1 MMQKARKN
9 RYDGSPQQLERAY
22 VVREV
27 SSRLEARPAS
37 LNASLPLDSCLLVAN
52 VEGSWGRDVISLYSA
67 LYNVKGVVRRREHR
81 RIWVWLY
88 SLIGLFVVAD
98 PYHPLVDDRVPVL
111 YSTTYYLLVPSIQA
125 QPPGGRPRHSPNIA
139 YSRQARAQ
147 SRLLVLLGSAK
158 PHTTAAMSGAA
169 DREAVFPT
177 RQSLGLMKAKLKGAE
192 TGHSL
197 LKRKSEALTKRFR
210 EITRRIDEA
219 KRKMGRVMQI
229 AAFSLAEVTY
239 AVGGDIG
246 YQVQESAKSAR
257 FRIRTKQ
264 DNVSGVLLP
273 AYESYLADGSNDFGL
288 TGLGKGGQ
296 QVQRCRETYA
306 RAVEALVELA
316 SLQTAFVILDEVIK
330 VVNRRVNAIEHVII
344 PRTENTIK
352 YINSELDELDRE
364 EFYRLKKASAGTDA
378 EMKARREAASSKGQ
392 APADDTAHT
401 NDLLAADDD
410 EDVIF

>member
-1 MMQKARKN
+1 
-9 RYDGSPQQLERAY
+9 
-22 VVREV
+22 
-27 SSRLEARPAS
+27 
-37 LNASLPLDSCLLVAN
+37 
-52 VEGSWGRDVISLYSA
+52 
-67 LYNVKGVVRRREHR
+67 
-81 RIWVWLY
+81 
-88 SLIGLFVVAD
+88 
-98 PYHPLVDDRVPVL
+98 
-111 YSTTYYLLVPSIQA
+111 
-125 QPPGGRPRHSPNIA
+125 
-139 YSRQARAQ
+139 
-147 SRLLVLLGSAK
+147 
-158 PHTTAAMSGAA
+158 MSGAG

-177 RQSLGLMKAKLKGAE
+177 RQSLGIMKAKLKGAE

-257 FRIRTKQ
+257 FRLRTKQ
-264 DNVSGVLLP
+264 ENVSGVFLP
-273 AYESYLADGSNDFGL
+273 AFESYLTEGNNDFGL

-306 RAVEALVELA
+306 RAVETLVELA

-364 EFYRLKKASAGTDA
+364 EFYRLKKVAGKKQRDVA
-378 EMKARREAASSKGQ
+378 AADEEMKAKRIAAAKSDEENVEPADDA
-392 APADDTAHT
+392 APADI
-401 NDLLAADDD
+401 LATGEDD
-410 EDVIF
+410 DVIF

>member
-1 MMQKARKN
+1 
-9 RYDGSPQQLERAY
+9 
-22 VVREV
+22 
-27 SSRLEARPAS
+27 
-37 LNASLPLDSCLLVAN
+37 
-52 VEGSWGRDVISLYSA
+52 
-67 LYNVKGVVRRREHR
+67 
-81 RIWVWLY
+81 
-88 SLIGLFVVAD
+88 
-98 PYHPLVDDRVPVL
+98 
-111 YSTTYYLLVPSIQA
+111 
-125 QPPGGRPRHSPNIA
+125 
-139 YSRQARAQ
+139 
-147 SRLLVLLGSAK
+147 
-158 PHTTAAMSGAA
+158 MSGAG
-169 DREAVFPT
+169 DREPVFPT
-177 RQSLGLMKAKLKGAE
+177 RQSLGAMKGKLKGAE

-257 FRIRTKQ
+257 FRVRTKQ
-264 DNVSGVLLP
+264 ENVSGVFLP
-273 AYESYLADGSNDFGL
+273 QFESYSTEGNNDFGL

-296 QVQRCRETYA
+296 QVQRCRETYS
-306 RAVEALVELA
+306 RAVETLVELA

-364 EFYRLKKASAGTDA
+364 EFYRLKKVKNNKQRDNENA
-378 EMKARREAASSKGQ
+378 EAEEKKKTRRGSDKENAEDSGPKDVLGEQ
-392 APADDTAHT
+392 EDQ
-401 NDLLAADDD
+401 
-410 EDVIF
+410 DVIF

>member
-1 MMQKARKN
+1 
-9 RYDGSPQQLERAY
+9 
-22 VVREV
+22 
-27 SSRLEARPAS
+27 
-37 LNASLPLDSCLLVAN
+37 
-52 VEGSWGRDVISLYSA
+52 
-67 LYNVKGVVRRREHR
+67 
-81 RIWVWLY
+81 
-88 SLIGLFVVAD
+88 
-98 PYHPLVDDRVPVL
+98 
-111 YSTTYYLLVPSIQA
+111 
-125 QPPGGRPRHSPNIA
+125 
-139 YSRQARAQ
+139 
-147 SRLLVLLGSAK
+147 
-158 PHTTAAMSGAA
+158 MSGSGA
-169 DREAVFPT
+169 REAVFPT
-177 RQSLGLMKAKLKGAE
+177 RQSLGLMKSKLKGAQ
-192 TGHSL
+192 TGHDL

-219 KRKMGRVMQI
+219 KRKMGRVMQV

-257 FRIRTKQ
+257 FRVRTTQ
-264 DNVSGVLLP
+264 ENVSGVFLP
-273 AYESYLADGSNDFGL
+273 AFESYQTEGNNDFSL

-316 SLQTAFVILDEVIK
+316 SLQTAFVTLDEVIK

-364 EFYRLKKASAGTDA
+364 EFYRLKKVSGKKERDAHAAELERAEDKDAAMRKEKASEA
-378 EMKARREAASSKGQ
+378 ERHDMLGEEG
-392 APADDTAHT
+392 
-401 NDLLAADDD
+401 N